1 MPAPSGLPRRP
12 AAPAIR
18 ALMIRAGLRGAATVL
33 SLPGLMVAMPASV
46 LAEQAVT
53 LEGSDCRYRDQYPD
67 RRKTIRWSGAC
78 VDGWASGP
86 GVLSWF
92 HDGRYDGRAEATLVD
107 GRIEGPARIT
117 WRDGRRLDG
126 NFRDGLVSG
135 QATHVWADGR
145 TYRGEWRD
153 DRRTGFGTL
162 IFPSGNRYVGEFH
175 RNRATG
181 PGEFVTADGRRFQA
195 RIDARGTVSAGAPL
209 DRPPQSAAVPPPSPP
224 THASPPADAA
234 PQRLEEWLTE
244 PDQVLRTPP
253 Q

>member
-1 MPAPSGLPRRP
+1 MPAPPDMSRRP
-12 AAPAIR
+12 AVAAIR
-18 ALMIRAGLRGAATVL
+18 ALMVRAGLRSAATVL
-33 SLPGLMVAMPASV
+33 SLSGLMVALPAPV

-86 GVLSWF
+86 GVLTWF

-107 GRIEGPARIT
+107 GRIEGRARIA

-145 TYRGEWRD
+145 TYEGEWRD

-162 IFPSGNRYVGEFH
+162 IFPSGNKYVGEFH
-175 RNRATG
+175 RNRPTG

-209 DRPPQSAAVPPPSPP
+209 DRPPQSASIPPPAP
-224 THASPPADAA
+224 ASPPADAA
-234 PQRLEEWLTE
+234 GPQRLEEWLTE
-244 PDQVLRTPP
+244 PNQLLRTP
-253 Q
+253 QQ